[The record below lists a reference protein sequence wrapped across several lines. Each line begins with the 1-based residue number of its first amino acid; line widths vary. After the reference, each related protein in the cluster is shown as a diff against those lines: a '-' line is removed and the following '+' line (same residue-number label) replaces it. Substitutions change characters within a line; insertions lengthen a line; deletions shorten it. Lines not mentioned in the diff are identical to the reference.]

1 MPIAAILR
9 ARLSLSIAL
18 GIFISILVIEGI
30 IFIPSYL
37 RRERELVALKQ
48 DLISAKLWGAAQSLA
63 SAPAEISQSLPQEQT
78 KGSISAVDGV
88 LWGFFAG
95 RATQGSIQVPEGEVL
110 PGAIPV
116 LMRQLGTVD
125 GIKGWRLYDQN
136 RQLLAEEA
144 PEQNPQFLPVRL
156 PQGDHGDCLNVNELQ
171 ITNLMPLWTAIAG
184 WDGSYLD
191 VICQLREGEAVR
203 FLAIRVDGT
212 PILQELSGFAWRIG
226 GLVVVISLFVTGTMM
241 VVLWPL
247 VIQPIIRLRGDLL
260 LAKAAVHDP
269 SLEKEFCHDVLSRQ
283 DELGDLARSFQALYH
298 SVVTE
303 ITARKAA
310 ETEAI
315 AQQET
320 SERLLLN
327 ILPAA
332 IAERL
337 KRGEEIIADGFAEA
351 SVLFADLVD
360 FTGLAGRTDPAEL
373 VSTLNEIF
381 SQFDELTSQL
391 GLEKIKTIGD
401 AYMVVGGLPQPRPD
415 HPMAIAEMALGMQR
429 VMAQYRSRSGEH
441 FALRIGIHLGAVVAG
456 VIGKSKFIY
465 DLWGDAVN
473 IASRME
479 SQGVAER
486 IQISEAVYLRLKESY
501 LCQPRGRSPS
511 RAGGR
516 CTPIFCS
523 VG

>member
-1 MPIAAILR
+1 
-9 ARLSLSIAL
+9 
-18 GIFISILVIEGI
+18 
-30 IFIPSYL
+30 
-37 RRERELVALKQ
+37 
-48 DLISAKLWGAAQSLA
+48 
-63 SAPAEISQSLPQEQT
+63 
-78 KGSISAVDGV
+78 
-88 LWGFFAG
+88 
-95 RATQGSIQVPEGEVL
+95 
-110 PGAIPV
+110 
-116 LMRQLGTVD
+116 MRQLGTVD

-144 PEQNPQFLPVRL
+144 PGLTPQFLPVRL
-156 PQGDHGDCLNVNELQ
+156 PEGPHGDCLNVNQLQ
-171 ITNLMPLWTAIAG
+171 LRNPIPLWTAIAG
-184 WDGSYLD
+184 WDGAYFDL
-191 VICQLREGEAVR
+191 ICQLRAGGAVR

-212 PILQELSGFAWRIG
+212 PILQELMAFAWRIG
-226 GLVVVISLFVTGTMM
+226 GLVVVISFFVTGTMM

-247 VIQPIIRLRGDLL
+247 VIRPIIRLRGDLL
-260 LAKAAVHDP
+260 LAKAAVRDP
-269 SLEKEFCHDVLSRQ
+269 SLEQEFCPVALSRR

-303 ITARKAA
+303 ITARKTM

-315 AQQET
+315 AQRET

-337 KRGEEIIADGFAEA
+337 KQGEEIIADGFDEA

-373 VSTLNEIF
+373 VCTLNEIF

-429 VMAQYRSRSGEH
+429 VMAQYRSQSGEH

-456 VIGKSKFIY
+456 VIGKHKFIY
-465 DLWGDAVN
+465 DLWGNAVN

-501 LCQPRGRSPS
+501 LCQPRG
-511 RAGGR
+511 AIAIKGR
-516 CTPIFCS
+516 GEMHTYFLLGRLSGQATNPLT
-523 VG
+523 